1 MINSKQAIFLIKKK
15 LENPNSWSRGTSWGM
30 YFFGIKRCLHTVV
43 EDVVM
48 NIDMIE
54 RRKVYDCLFRNLPEP
69 FLCITSFNDS
79 PQTNHN
85 DLMNYLDKVKQELSL
100 MM

>member
-1 MINSKQAIFLIKKK
+1 MLNSKQAIFLIKKK
-15 LENPNSWSRGTSWGM
+15 LENPNSWSQGKSWGM

-85 DLMNYLDKVKQELSL
+85 DLMNYLNKVEQELSL

>member
-15 LENPNSWSRGTSWGM
+15 LENPNSWSREKSWGM

>member
-1 MINSKQAIFLIKKK
+1 MIKKK
-15 LENPNSWSRGTSWGM
+15 LENPNSWSRGKSWGM

-54 RRKVYDCLFRNLPEP
+54 RRKVYDCLFINLPEP

-85 DLMNYLDKVKQELSL
+85 DLMNYLDKVEQELSL